1 MLSFDLMHVTRVRVA
16 VCRNRNPT
24 GLEMIEESTE
34 RNELAGR
41 DEKAAYQRPEF
52 DVVSLALITL
62 QGSGTGDDGGGKDS
76 GDLETGN
83 SDDEYDEDPMGDPWG
98 SRGGGG

>member
-1 MLSFDLMHVTRVRVA
+1 MA

-34 RNELAGR
+34 RNELAGG

-62 QGSGTGDDGGGKDS
+62 GGTGTGDDPSSKGASDVEPIPES
-76 GDLETGN
+76 GE
-83 SDDEYDEDPMGDPWG
+83 SYDEDPLGDPWG

>member
-1 MLSFDLMHVTRVRVA
+1 MA

-34 RNELAGR
+34 RNELAGG

-62 QGSGTGDDGGGKDS
+62 AGTGTGDDGGGKDS
-76 GDLETGN
+76 GDFVQSEE